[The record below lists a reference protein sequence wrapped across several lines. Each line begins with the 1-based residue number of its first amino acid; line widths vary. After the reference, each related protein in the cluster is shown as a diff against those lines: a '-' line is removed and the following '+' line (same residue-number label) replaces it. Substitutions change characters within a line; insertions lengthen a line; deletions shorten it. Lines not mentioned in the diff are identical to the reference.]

1 MEFFKRLQRTRPD
14 YFFILAGGSFLVG
27 FSLVVVISLLIL
39 QSRPEPTP
47 SSVIV
52 QIHTPTLAP
61 TVILPTPTATSP
73 SPTPSATNMA
83 SLTPLASVGPSLT
96 PTNTIDPFIRHT
108 VADGETI
115 TGIALGY
122 GVSIETIVS
131 ANNLANPDAL
141 FIGQLLLIP
150 VGPSEV
156 SLIGTTPAGTT
167 PMPTTVITGPL
178 PTPTSQNI
186 TTVLLTPLST
196 AAAPAG
202 WPPSLTAGDLAGNYP
217 LTQLTSSGNILI
229 HYQPGT
235 YPAQNINSLAPD
247 IERSF
252 TNLQSQLNG
261 QVGSAIDV
269 YLGGTLFGDNPA
281 LQGFTQSYEYRTF
294 ILVNGAF
301 HPGESNYIIAHE
313 LTHIVAT
320 HVLGAASS
328 TMLHEG
334 LATYLPQNYLTED
347 AGYLPIEQICAA
359 TLQTADFRPAVQ
371 LATLAYGANG
381 FGGHIR
387 TFLNYNLSG
396 CFVGYLLNNY
406 GLESLDALYD
416 SGDYSGVYGQTL
428 AELDAAWQVSLGQ
441 VAVTVDPAGFVNLVN
456 QVAAAYESYLAA
468 SAGGVHANY
477 EGYLHLNLARLAVN
491 RGHLEQAQ
499 QELETFWT
507 LFES

>member
-1 MEFFKRLQRTRPD
+1 MEFFRRLQRTRPD
-14 YFFILAGGSFLVG
+14 YFFIVAGGSFIVG
-27 FSLVVVISLLIL
+27 FSLVVLIALFIL

-47 SSVIV
+47 TTPITEV
-52 QIHTPTLAP
+52 HTPTLAP

-73 SPTPSATNMA
+73 SPTPTPTTLAT
-83 SLTPLASVGPSLT
+83 VGPPATIGPSPT
-96 PTNTIDPFIRHT
+96 ATNTIDPFIRHT
-108 VADGETI
+108 VADGETL

-122 GVSIETIVS
+122 GISIEAIVT
-131 ANNLANPDAL
+131 ANNLTNPDAL
-141 FIGQLLLIP
+141 FIGQSLLIP

-156 SLIGTTPAGTT
+156 SQVVTVPAGTT
-167 PMPTTVITGPL
+167 PIPTAIITGPP

-186 TTVLLTPLST
+186 TTILATPLST

-202 WPPSLTAGDLAGNYP
+202 WAPSLIAGDLAGNYP

-247 IERSF
+247 IERIL
-252 TNLQSQLNG
+252 NELQSQLNG
-261 QVGSAIDV
+261 QIGSPIDV

-320 HVLGAASS
+320 HVLGPASS

-334 LATYLPQNYLTED
+334 LATYLPQNYLTEE
-347 AGYLPIEQICAA
+347 AGYLAIEQICAA
-359 TLQTADFRPAVQ
+359 ALQTADFRSAVQ
-371 LATLAYGANG
+371 LSTLAYGANG

-396 CFVGYLLNNY
+396 CFVGYLLNTY

-416 SGDYSGVYGQTL
+416 SGDYSGVYGRTL
-428 AELDAAWQVSLGQ
+428 AELDEAWQVALGQ
-441 VAVTVDPAGFVNLVN
+441 IEVGVDPAGFVNLVN

-468 SAGGVHANY
+468 SAGGLHANY
-477 EGYLHLNLARLAVN
+477 EAYLHLNLARLAVN
-491 RGHLEQAQ
+491 RGQLEQAQ
-499 QELETFWT
+499 QELDAFWA
-507 LFES
+507 LFE